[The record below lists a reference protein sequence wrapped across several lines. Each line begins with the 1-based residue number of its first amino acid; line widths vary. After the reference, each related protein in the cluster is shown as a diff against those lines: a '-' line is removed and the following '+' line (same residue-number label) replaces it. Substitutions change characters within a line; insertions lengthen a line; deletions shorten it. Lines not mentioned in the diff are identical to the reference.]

1 MDDIIPSKDQ
11 RKINSLRIGSQLYT
25 EKNWKAIIEGISALD
40 QKIASIVEQIPYGS
54 VYPREGLD
62 LQKREIAAISVLT
75 QLGLKSQLKSH
86 IIAALNVGVT
96 KDEILELFLHLAM
109 FLGFPI
115 VLDGLRNAH
124 EVFEQKGI

>member
-40 QKIASIVEQIPYGS
+40 QKMASIVEQIPYGS

-115 VLDGLRNAH
+115 VLDGLRIAH

>member
-86 IIAALNVGVT
+86 IIAALNVEVT

-115 VLDGLRNAH
+115 VLDGLRIAH

>member
-1 MDDIIPSKDQ
+1 MDDIIPSKEQ
-11 RKINSLRIGSQLYT
+11 RKIDSLRIGSQLYT

-40 QKIASIVEQIPYGS
+40 LKMASVVEQIPYGS

-75 QLGLKSQLKSH
+75 QLSLKSQLKSH

-109 FLGFPI
+109 FIGFPI
-115 VLDGLRNAH
+115 VLDGLRIAH